1 MTEPLPRL
9 CNGTVPGVTTTTSP
23 IRIVQFGEGNFLRA
37 FIEPMVERLNE
48 TTNFDGSIAI
58 VKPRMQGT
66 LPDFR
71 EQDNLYTVVLRGRA
85 QGSVVNDH
93 QIITTV
99 KQVFDGDNTWE
110 DLAALA
116 QCPTVRYI
124 ISNTTEAGI
133 TLVPTDPMEGIPS
146 SFPGKITKFLYARYQ
161 AFDGSPDSGVVLL
174 PCELIENNGTRLRE
188 CVLEMAQIWQLPS
201 AFCTWV
207 KDHCHF
213 LDTLVDRIVTGFPT
227 KEAET
232 LWEQLG
238 YRDTLLV
245 TGEPYGLWV
254 IEAPGDVAKT
264 LPFAHEDLPVIV
276 TENLRA
282 YREQKVRILNGAH
295 TATVLIGWLCG
306 KTIVRDLLTDP
317 ITNAFLRR
325 TVENEIV
332 PYVPLCK
339 DDVLSFAQ
347 AVYERFA
354 NPFIDHRLLDISLN
368 SVSKWKTRVLPTLLD
383 RVHKTGTLPQNLTFS
398 FAALLAF
405 YTGHALPQMDLQQ
418 DGLHATRTDGTPYT
432 IRDSAEVLTFFA
444 EYSHRPVEQ
453 YVEATCARS
462 DFWGED
468 LRQLPGFTT
477 AVPQALTA
485 IREDPMDALQV
496 YIHNEK

>member
-9 CNGTVPGVTTTTSP
+9 CNGTVPGVTTTTSS

-37 FIEPMVERLNE
+37 FVGPMVEKCNE
-48 TTNFDGSIAI
+48 TTDFDGSIAI

-66 LPDFR
+66 LPDFPA
-71 EQDNLYTVVLRGRA
+71 QDHLYTVLLRGRE
-85 QGSVVNDH
+85 QGQVVHTH
-93 QIITTV
+93 QIITAV
-99 KQVFDGDNTWE
+99 KEVLDGSNTWD

-116 QCPTVRYI
+116 KCPTVRYI

-133 TLVPTDPMEGIPS
+133 TLVPEDPMEGIPS

-161 AFDGSPDSGVVLL
+161 AFAGSPDSGVVLL

-188 CVLEMAQIWQLPS
+188 CVVQMAQIWQLPK
-201 AFCTWV
+201 AFFTWLEE
-207 KDHCHF
+207 HCHF
-213 LDTLVDRIVTGFPT
+213 LNTLVDRIVTGFPT

-232 LWEQLG
+232 LWKQLG

-254 IEAPGDVAKT
+254 IEASGDVAEA
-264 LPFAHEDLPVIV
+264 LPFVHGVVHGGLPVTI
-276 TENLRA
+276 TEDLRA
-282 YREQKVRILNGAH
+282 YREQKVRVLNGAH

-317 ITNAFLRR
+317 VTNAFLRH

-332 PYVPLCK
+332 PYVPLGK
-339 DDVLSFAQ
+339 DEVLSFAQ
-347 AVYERFA
+347 SVYERFA
-354 NPFIDHRLLDISLN
+354 NPYIDHRLLDISLN
-368 SVSKWKTRVLPTLLD
+368 SVSKWKTRVLPTLRD
-383 RVHKTGTLPQNLTFS
+383 WVHKTGTLPQNLTFS

-405 YTGHALPQMDLQQ
+405 YTGHDLHS

-444 EYSHRPVEQ
+444 ENSHRPVAQ
-453 YVEATCARS
+453 YVEAACARC

-468 LRQLPGFTT
+468 LGQIPGFSA
-477 AVPQALTA
+477 AVTKALTA
-485 IREDPMDALQV
+485 IREDPQNALQK
-496 YIHNEK
+496 YIKYEK